1 MTKYQVD
8 MFLLRNDRGTVMI
21 VNTPEVSCTRF
32 EFGIV
37 LGAGKLL
44 WSRFAYELRGS
55 NSK

>member
-1 MTKYQVD
+1 
-8 MFLLRNDRGTVMI
+8 MI

-44 WSRFAYELRGS
+44 WSRFANELSR
-55 NSK
+55 KYAKF